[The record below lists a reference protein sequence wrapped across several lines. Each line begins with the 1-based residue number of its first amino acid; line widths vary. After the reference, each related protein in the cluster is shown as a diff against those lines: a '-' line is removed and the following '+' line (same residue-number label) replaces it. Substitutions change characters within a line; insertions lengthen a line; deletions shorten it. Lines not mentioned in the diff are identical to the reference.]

1 MQAGNQVRFKAM
13 EMQSSRN
20 PLGNLLKVGH
30 SQNPVPVDIC
40 ACRTGFKHNTNNMIN
55 RLQLAVDGS
64 DNTFLK
70 TKSSS
75 LLNQENLE
83 R

>member
-30 SQNPVPVDIC
+30 SQNGPVDIC
-40 ACRTGFKHNTNNMIN
+40 ACRTGFKHNKNNMIN

-70 TKSSS
+70 TNPP
-75 LLNQENLE
+75 LC
-83 R
+83 